1 MLSKVF
7 SEIRAL
13 QSLREDE
20 LFVYAKEHQVE
31 IDGRGASIKNVVH
44 TEGGLAP
51 KADVIREIL
60 LRFDAKQA

>member
-31 IDGRGASIKNVVH
+31 IDGKGASIKNVASS
-44 TEGGLAP
+44 TLRGGGGPQSGCNKGNIVA
-51 KADVIREIL
+51 I
-60 LRFDAKQA
+60 

>member
-31 IDGRGASIKNVVH
+31 IDGRGVH
-44 TEGGLAP
+44 KERRP
-51 KADVIREIL
+51 H
-60 LRFDAKQA
+60 